1 VATDCPNGFFRNGLL
16 AYGQGLDPFVPM
28 WVAKGFIVECPDR
41 ANASDQFNVDFHGQV
56 RRLLHMLGGQYRM
69 QLCWSVDSNYRD
81 ELVEYARETERDCSD
96 AYPRQIRTATF
107 LKFHDAMERR
117 ELRRERLHLYVSK
130 KITARAPIFT
140 SSIHKDDYYRK
151 LFGEYQREFEL
162 FQTGLTNLFAPS
174 NVRFTPLDDHGH
186 FTQGLYYL
194 NPAYAMR
201 KGHDP
206 LPEFKPGDSMQEN
219 WLRGALETGERTL
232 PSYGFQYHGLCWN
245 ILTIRRL
252 PDGTD
257 PKTILLLTQTDLLD
271 YSITTNLYPADKD
284 NFHEILMSIVGITVI
299 VILLNGYPTALTTVA
314 DGFKTLREQTTASA
328 PGGQTPTWEQVFDV
342 TFEHPSWNQFVEK
355 AEIALCQVFKWIGK
369 ISIWFLDLVQSWA
382 FNGLIAISPILIGA
396 LAVPWTQGTGI
407 TFLTTSFGIAAWH
420 LGIALVDILL
430 ASAAGWIFAGA
441 VSGGAITAA
450 TVISLGGLPIF
461 LGALVAFVLIA
472 ITLYLAVPLV
482 MAAVLRGQS
491 PLTTAATSGMQMALT
506 ALGLA
511 GMAGTRLGALGA
523 TAGSKSSENPGKRDG
538 GGEESTGMAPQPST
552 TPTSG
557 PAQAARG
564 QSSATAAEST
574 GESAAERQSQILSDY
589 ESAGA
594 KTRTAKTRRAT
605 ETAALEGEEK
615 AYL

>member
-1 VATDCPNGFFRNGLL
+1 MTNLGYDQAMQLRSALMPIAYLLCTTGLL
-16 AYGQGLDPFVPM
+16 MAVFRHWG
-28 WVAKGFIVECPDR
+28 
-41 ANASDQFNVDFHGQV
+41 
-56 RRLLHMLGGQYRM
+56 
-69 QLCWSVDSNYRD
+69 
-81 ELVEYARETERDCSD
+81 
-96 AYPRQIRTATF
+96 
-107 LKFHDAMERR
+107 
-117 ELRRERLHLYVSK
+117 
-130 KITARAPIFT
+130 
-140 SSIHKDDYYRK
+140 
-151 LFGEYQREFEL
+151 
-162 FQTGLTNLFAPS
+162 
-174 NVRFTPLDDHGH
+174 
-186 FTQGLYYL
+186 
-194 NPAYAMR
+194 
-201 KGHDP
+201 
-206 LPEFKPGDSMQEN
+206 
-219 WLRGALETGERTL
+219 
-232 PSYGFQYHGLCWN
+232 
-245 ILTIRRL
+245 
-252 PDGTD
+252 
-257 PKTILLLTQTDLLD
+257 
-271 YSITTNLYPADKD
+271 
-284 NFHEILMSIVGITVI
+284 NFHEILMSLVGITVI

-355 AEIALCQVFKWIGK
+355 AEIALCQIFKWIGK

-430 ASAAGWIFAGA
+430 ASAAGWIFTGA

-523 TAGSKSSENPGKRDG
+523 AAGSKSSESGKDSGKRDG
-538 GGEESTGMAPQPST
+538 DGGEESTGMAPQPAT
-552 TPTSG
+552 TPTSS
-557 PAQAARG
+557 PTQAAKSG
-564 QSSATAAEST
+564 GAATAAEST

-589 ESAGA
+589 ETAGA